1 MKITVFGGGSF
12 ATALGYTVA
21 KNSHEVVL
29 LTRNEQQA
37 ETICTKH
44 YNPNYLSD
52 FKLPENMTA
61 TTDPK
66 KALGKHTHYET
77 TSHLN

>member
-1 MKITVFGGGSF
+1 MTKITVFGGGSF
-12 ATALGYTVA
+12 ATALGFSLA
-21 KNSHEVVL
+21 KNAHEVVL

-37 ETICTKH
+37 ETISTKH

-52 FKLPENMTA
+52 FVLPNNMWA

-66 KALGKHTHYET
+66 KALG
-77 TSHLN
+77 LL